1 MMIQDKDLEFLQYCT
16 NPDLFDLC
24 DIITTYGNYQFR
36 GKYDLTNEYKRCD
49 ATYLRDICRDIAVE
63 LRRFGGSTFF
73 NLVHHGQ
80 APSYEFIVRDV
91 CKKMKVRDWENGICT
106 EELEHKL
113 LCHMMG
119 KEVKSPADVEK
130 KQLKQQINKK
140 LTEEYTSSKHGL
152 TTIFSLVK
160 PKYRVTVPA
169 VLQVAY
175 MRMKYNTMY
184 EKYASKRL

>member
-1 MMIQDKDLEFLQYCT
+1 MMTQEKDLEFLQYCT

-24 DIITTYGNYQFR
+24 DIITRYGNDEFS
-36 GKYDLTNEYKRCD
+36 GKYDLQNEYKRCD
-49 ATYLRDICRDIAVE
+49 ANYLRDVCQNISAE
-63 LRRFGGSTFF
+63 LQSYGGSTFF
-73 NLVHHGQ
+73 NLLHPGK

-91 CKKMKVRDWENGICT
+91 CKKMKVKDWENGICT

-152 TTIFSLVK
+152 TAIFSLVK

-175 MRMKYNTMY
+175 MRMKYNAMY
-184 EKYASKRL
+184 EKYVRR